1 MSDERPQESRLCGGM
16 LAFGLVSLG
25 SWADSGEPA
34 SVGKP
39 VILDLKA
46 TRLDLV
52 GLPSGLNAGVL
63 DLQSK
68 AADLAKQSADIS
80 VRDSKNAVTLSMR
93 SDVLFAFD
101 SDAIAAKAEP
111 ALQQV
116 AQFIAAEPV
125 GNVVIEGHTDAVG
138 SDKYNRD
145 LSLRRARAVAV
156 WLIAH
161 GVEKSRLSER
171 GKGEAEPVA
180 SNDTPT
186 GRAKNRRVDFVLP
199 KTAAA
204 G

>member
-1 MSDERPQESRLCGGM
+1 MNGLRKAACVGGV
-16 LAFGLVSLG
+16 LALGLVSFG

-80 VRDSKNAVTLSMR
+80 VRNSKNAVTLSMR

-125 GNVVIEGHTDAVG
+125 GKVVIEGHTDAVG
-138 SDKYNRD
+138 SDKYNQD
-145 LSLRRARAVAV
+145 LSLRRARAVAA

-171 GKGEAEPVA
+171 GKGEVEPVA

-199 KTAAA
+199 KTATAD
-204 G
+204 

>member
-1 MSDERPQESRLCGGM
+1 M
-16 LAFGLVSLG
+16 
-25 SWADSGEPA
+25 
-34 SVGKP
+34 
-39 VILDLKA
+39 
-46 TRLDLV
+46 
-52 GLPSGLNAGVL
+52 
-63 DLQSK
+63 
-68 AADLAKQSADIS
+68 AKQSADIS

-138 SDKYNRD
+138 SDKYNQD